1 MSNNFV
7 PDAADLLA
15 GELARAS
22 DINLRYGYVVSGF
35 DKLPAPVSS
44 GTGFSDP
51 VNVGTPTA
59 ATHATTKLYAETVL
73 VAAAEAAA
81 LAFITPSTN
90 AAAASAA
97 AALTSENNA
106 ATSQTAAAAS
116 ETAAD
121 TSETNAATS
130 ATSATTSATSA
141 TTSKNAAAASQTA
154 AASSATAAA
163 ASETAAGAS
172 ETAAA
177 TSETAAGTSETN
189 AGNSAT
195 AAATS
200 ATNAA
205 ASESSVASNATA
217 AAASETNALAS
228 KNAAATS
235 ATSAATSATSAGTS
249 ETNAGT
255 SATAASTSATLAEDW
270 ATKTTGTVDGSDYSA
285 KYYATTGNVAT
296 VASNIANVN
305 TVATNITHVNSFA
318 NTYFISATAPSSPTE
333 GDLWF
338 DTSSDT
344 MKVYN
349 GSSWQNAGSSVNGT
363 SERVEYTV
371 GTSSGGY
378 SGSTTTFPAI
388 YDAGF
393 VDVYLNGVKLA
404 TSDFTAS
411 NGASVVLGSAASTGD
426 LVSIVAYGTFN
437 VANLSLNNL
446 TDVNLATAAT
456 DGQTLVFDSSSSK
469 FIAGT
474 SGAGLD
480 GGFANSTYLTAQN
493 FNGGG
498 A

>member
-1 MSNNFV
+1 MSNNYV
-7 PDAADLLA
+7 PNATDLLA

-22 DINLRYGYVVSGF
+22 DINLRYSYVVSAF
-35 DKLPAPVSS
+35 DKLPTPLSSGQGFSAPV
-44 GTGFSDP
+44 P
-51 VNVGTPTA
+51 VGTPTA
-59 ATHATTKLYAETVL
+59 DTHAVTKLYTDTTVIT
-73 VAAAEAAA
+73 AANAAA
-81 LAFITPSTN
+81 LAHIQPSVT
-90 AAAASAA
+90 AAANSATA
-97 AALTSENNA
+97 A
-106 ATSQTAAAAS
+106 ATSETNAGTSATGAAAS
-116 ETAAD
+116 ETAAG
-121 TSETNAATS
+121 TSEANAATS
-130 ATSATTSATSA
+130 ATSASTSATSA
-141 TTSKNAAAASQTA
+141 TASKNAAAASQTA

-163 ASETAAGAS
+163 ASDTAAGAS
-172 ETAAA
+172 ETASAA
-177 TSETAAGTSETN
+177 SETAAGTSETN
-189 AGNSAT
+189 AANSAT

-249 ETNAGT
+249 ASNAGT

-305 TVATNITHVNSFA
+305 TVATNIASVNSFA
-318 NTYFISATAPSSPTE
+318 DTYFISANAPSSPTE

-378 SGSTTTFPAI
+378 NGSATTFPAT

-393 VDVYLNGVKLA
+393 VDAYLNGVKLA

-411 NGASVVLGSAASTGD
+411 NGTTVVLGSAASTGD

-437 VANLSLNNL
+437 VANLSLNDL
-446 TDVNLATAAT
+446 TDVNLSTAAT
-456 DGQTLVFDSSSSK
+456 DGQTLVFDSSLSK